1 MADRTNESGIVPFLR
16 AGSAPDRTRR
26 EGWQQW
32 RRQRDLFTPA
42 PKLSL
47 EEYTALSPRG
57 RGLHDIHRTATHMNI
72 GLLETPMSARITKL
86 MRSRLR
92 NNALNFE
99 PGTRDGLM
107 ISGGGYLGK
116 TETACAAAAGFEDVW
131 RDLHHQLLPPPVEGT
146 RDLFVPVAY
155 CRTLVRATPKAL
167 CATILDFYGAP
178 HPKTLNGLI
187 RAVKDSLRDHR
198 TTALLLDD
206 ITRLRLH
213 REDDQ
218 DTLDLI
224 RELMDLNVTLV
235 LIGVDIPRSGLV
247 RGGFADPNTGQW
259 IVPPVH
265 SGKSHNPAAAIQTER
280 RFDLVDLDPFD
291 YDTTEGMTAF
301 IEHLAGIEDRLRL
314 FRAWP
319 GMLTEGEMP
328 EYLYRRTRGIVGLL
342 KRLIEAGKSEAIESG
357 TEMLTP
363 EQLATIPIRL
373 GNLADRD
380 PSEIPEIPEA
390 EPHPAHQ
397 ARPNPRRRG
406 RNTVFDDRGDR
417 AAGGA

>member
-155 CRTLVRATPKAL
+155 CRTPVRATPKAL

-187 RAVKDSLRDHR
+187 RAV
-198 TTALLLDD
+198 
-206 ITRLRLH
+206 
-213 REDDQ
+213 
-218 DTLDLI
+218 
-224 RELMDLNVTLV
+224 
-235 LIGVDIPRSGLV
+235 
-247 RGGFADPNTGQW
+247 
-259 IVPPVH
+259 
-265 SGKSHNPAAAIQTER
+265 
-280 RFDLVDLDPFD
+280 
-291 YDTTEGMTAF
+291 
-301 IEHLAGIEDRLRL
+301 
-314 FRAWP
+314 
-319 GMLTEGEMP
+319 
-328 EYLYRRTRGIVGLL
+328 
-342 KRLIEAGKSEAIESG
+342 
-357 TEMLTP
+357 
-363 EQLATIPIRL
+363 
-373 GNLADRD
+373 
-380 PSEIPEIPEA
+380 
-390 EPHPAHQ
+390 
-397 ARPNPRRRG
+397 
-406 RNTVFDDRGDR
+406 
-417 AAGGA
+417 